1 MFLKTCKHIVWGGVA
16 IFKSCC
22 SNRETSFAF
31 ADVGGIILGGT
42 MEDFCTQ
49 GRKWGQLFQMQTL
62 GTGAALKE
70 TLNTCDTSCVL
81 SMHLHLQKTSRSLQS
96 TPRLGFSVL
105 DLLPSSRPLT
115 HCTVA
120 VDIPFLSEITWRF
133 TVPIKKPVY
142 LALSRFLPVLPVRL
156 GRSN

>member
-1 MFLKTCKHIVWGGVA
+1 MFLKTCKHIVWGVA

-42 MEDFCTQ
+42 MEDFCKQ

-81 SMHLHLQKTSRSLQS
+81 SMHLHPQKTSRSLQS

-120 VDIPFLSEITWRF
+120 VDISFLSEITWRF